1 MEGSSVL
8 VAGASGGIGRAIV
21 LELLSAGAKVV
32 LLGHDLS
39 RLRAVIPEQNMPQAE
54 FVVADLANLAE
65 IEQVGVALG
74 QRNHLDALVLS
85 AGIYER
91 SSDPR
96 VLRRQLEANVV
107 GPYALIQVLL
117 PMLLTARGQIVF
129 INSSQALKA
138 TGPVGQYAA
147 TMHAAKAIADSLRDE
162 VNDRGVRVASLFLGR
177 TAGDRQK
184 RIFAAEG
191 RSYAGEKLMQ
201 PEDVA
206 QTVRFLLQL
215 PRSAEVTD
223 LTIRSARK
231 P

>member
-1 MEGSSVL
+1 MKGSSVL
-8 VAGASGGIGRAIV
+8 VAGASGGIGRAIA
-21 LELLSAGAKVV
+21 LELLAAGANVI
-32 LLGHDLS
+32 LLGRDLS
-39 RLRAVIPEQNMPQAE
+39 RLRAVAPEHDSAE
-54 FVVADLANLAE
+54 FVVADLANLAA
-65 IEQVGVALG
+65 IERAGVALG
-74 QRNHLDALVLS
+74 KRGRLDALVLS

-91 SSDPR
+91 SADPH
-96 VLRRQLEANVV
+96 VLREQLEANVV
-107 GPYALIQVLL
+107 GPYALIQALL
-117 PMLLTARGQIVF
+117 PMLLAARGQILF

-138 TGPVGQYAA
+138 TGAVGQYAA

-162 VNDRGVRVASLFLGR
+162 VNERGVRVASLFLGR

-184 RIFAAEG
+184 SIFAAEG

-215 PRSAEVTD
+215 PRTAEVTD
-223 LTIRSARK
+223 LVIRSARK